1 MTPLVSIVCITYNHE
16 NYIADA
22 IEGFLMQEVTFPI
35 EIIIH
40 DDASTDETANI
51 VREYEKKYPEVIRG
65 IYQTE
70 NQYSKGIKITSSFV
84 YPKVNGKYI
93 ALCEGDDFW
102 INKDKLQKQ
111 IDYMEDHPN
120 CSVCFHDAILVD
132 VDKGYLGPFEG
143 TFERR
148 AGVKNLNELIFT
160 PTASR
165 LFRASCVSEL
175 PEWYFRAPHGDF
187 ALMLVCS
194 NYGYVYY
201 LNEQLSAYRTNVP
214 GSILYEAR
222 KRHQA
227 DPKSALPVALR
238 RLQELNDY
246 NEWSDYKNDQVIQ
259 DMILDQEFRILV
271 IERNLPKL
279 KEVKY
284 KTCFER
290 MGLCGRVKFW
300 IRWYV
305 PRNLYRG
312 LASVKRR
319 LVVLRNQILHWG
331 KQISII

>member
-16 NYIADA
+16 NYIRDA
-22 IEGFLMQEVTFPI
+22 IESFLMQKVTFPI

-40 DDASTDETANI
+40 DDASTDNTASI
-51 VREYEKKYPEVIRG
+51 VREYEKKYPDVIRG
-65 IYQTE
+65 IYQKE

-102 INKDKLQKQ
+102 TSKDKLQKQ
-111 IDYMEDHPN
+111 VDYMEDHPN

-132 VDKGYLGPFEG
+132 VDKAYLGSFEG
-143 TFERR
+143 AYERCS
-148 AGVKNLNELIFT
+148 GVKDLNQLIFT

-165 LFRASCVSEL
+165 LFRVSCVNQL
-175 PEWYFRAPHGDF
+175 PEWYFKAPYSDF

-201 LNEQLSAYRTNVP
+201 LNEQLAAYRTNVP

-222 KRHQA
+222 QRRKK
-227 DPKSALPVALR
+227 DPKTDLPVALS
-238 RLQELNDY
+238 RLQELKKY

-271 IERNLPKL
+271 IERKLSKL
-279 KEVKY
+279 KEPKY
-284 KTCFER
+284 KICFDK

-300 IRWYV
+300 VRWYA

-312 LASVKRR
+312 LAHLKRR
-319 LVVLRNQILHWG
+319 LVVFCNRILYEV
-331 KQISII
+331 